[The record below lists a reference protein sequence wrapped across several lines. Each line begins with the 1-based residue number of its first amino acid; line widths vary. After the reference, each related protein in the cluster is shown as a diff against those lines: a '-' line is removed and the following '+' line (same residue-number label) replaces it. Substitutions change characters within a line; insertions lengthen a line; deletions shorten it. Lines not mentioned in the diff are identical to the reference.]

1 MNLVP
6 QSQKSHK
13 LWRKSS
19 ENDDV
24 LPSLKFEEV
33 KKKIGK
39 IEVSNQ
45 FYDDETEFDVEKTF
59 NGNVKKIFE
68 KMLNGKAKGVKD
80 FYATKKAT
88 YNPTAEELKALKSE
102 KTWREVCFPE

>member
-13 LWRKSS
+13 LWRISV
-19 ENDDV
+19 NDDD
-24 LPSLKFEEV
+24 LPSLKFEEI
-33 KKKIGK
+33 KKKVGK
-39 IEVSNQ
+39 VEISEQ
-45 FYDDETEFDVEKTF
+45 FYTEKEEFDVEKTF
-59 NGNVKKIFE
+59 NGDVKGMIK

-88 YNPTAEELKALKSE
+88 YYPTAEELDALKSE